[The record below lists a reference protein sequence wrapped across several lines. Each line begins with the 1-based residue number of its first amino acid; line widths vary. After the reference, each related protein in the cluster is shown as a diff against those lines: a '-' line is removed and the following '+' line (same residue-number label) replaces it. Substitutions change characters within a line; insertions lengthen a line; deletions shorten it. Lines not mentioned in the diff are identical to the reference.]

1 MTSNNIAN
9 QAFEIPNKGGSS
21 SDYLTN
27 KKSRLMYCNRS
38 GICNN
43 KGVKSYAERVI
54 IDNGRLLDSPIDA
67 ITFDLHSNLHTQMNY
82 SGARLITDLS
92 GGNNITCINVALI
105 PFYDNYR
112 TDIDGSMF
120 GKTVC
125 SENNFVNFR
134 EAHIPLST
142 TNTIYWN

>member
-1 MTSNNIAN
+1 MTSNNIAR

-27 KKSRLMYCNRS
+27 KKSKLMFCNRS

-43 KGVKSYAERVI
+43 KGVKSYAEKVI
-54 IDNGRLLDSPIDA
+54 IDNGRLLESPVDA
-67 ITFDLHSNLHTQMNY
+67 ITYDLYSNLQTQMDY
-82 SGARLITDLS
+82 SGARLITDIS
-92 GGNNITCINVALI
+92 NNSITCINVALI

-134 EAHIPLST
+134 EAYIPLPT
-142 TNTIYWN
+142 TNTVYWN

>member
-1 MTSNNIAN
+1 MTSTNVAR
-9 QAFEIPNKGGSS
+9 QAFELPNKGGSS

-43 KGVKSYAERVI
+43 KGVKSYAEKVI

-67 ITFDLHSNLHTQMNY
+67 ITYDLHSNLHTQMNY
-82 SGARLITDLS
+82 SGARLITDVS
-92 GGNNITCINVALI
+92 GNNVTCIDGNKT
-105 PFYDNYR
+105 PFYDYYR
-112 TDIDGSMF
+112 TDVDGSMF
-120 GKTVC
+120 GKTTC

-142 TNTIYWN
+142 TNTVYWN

>member
-27 KKSRLMYCNRS
+27 KKSRLMFCNRS

-43 KGVKSYAERVI
+43 KGVKSYAEKVI
-54 IDNGRLLDSPIDA
+54 IDNGRLLDAPTDA

-92 GGNNITCINVALI
+92 QNSITCIDGLLL
-105 PFYDNYR
+105 PFYDHYR

-125 SENNFVNFR
+125 AENNFVNFR
-134 EAHIPLST
+134 EAHIPLPT
-142 TNTIYWN
+142 TNTVYWN